1 MAVLWLLA
9 ASACSSPDDDASET
23 PSSSSSSTTPADDPD
38 GEPDDE
44 AGVDPGGTQAP
55 DADDVP
61 DADDAEAEQAA
72 RALLGELGGQL
83 ALGSGPAVAVA
94 RPDGGA
100 LQVIGVDGE
109 NGAQPTWS
117 RDGTALVWSST
128 SPERQVVLV
137 QSFDDDGRPD
147 GDPAVSDT
155 PGFPIFYLQ
164 WSADDTRL
172 AYLRSAAQPGQVEFG
187 LIDPGDPAEPVAQ
200 DTPFF
205 LSWSPAAA
213 ESGVLA
219 HVAQNRVELHTPG
232 AAEPR
237 IVLDQGSD
245 YSAPAWVDGE
255 RALVVA
261 DEALALVSLVDGSV
275 EQLVPMD
282 VPVRFVVSPD
292 GRRVAYRRLTESNQ
306 GPLTASLTIAD
317 SATSTDE
324 DSSLVVL
331 DLETGES
338 EVVGDDTATAW
349 EWSPDGSRL
358 AWLSVRTSGR
368 LLGSWNFWSA
378 DGQQPATDRTVEFAL
393 TRKYAEVYLPF
404 FAQYTHSVTGW
415 APDSNAFAFP
425 GLIGDE
431 RGVWVQLLDVEAEA
445 LQVSV
450 GDFVTWGP
458 GPTPDEEGGPSAA

>member
-1 MAVLWLLA
+1 MGRRWLALAVLWLLVA
-9 ASACSSPDDDASET
+9 TGCSSSDDDAS
-23 PSSSSSSTTPADDPD
+23 PSSSSTSTTAPTDDADGGD
-38 GEPDDE
+38 EPDDR
-44 AGVDPGGTQAP
+44 AGADP
-55 DADDVP
+55 DATPERDD
-61 DADDAEAEQAA
+61 DTDEAT
-72 RALLGELGGQL
+72 RALLGRLRGQL

-100 LQVIGVDGE
+100 LQVISVDGE

-117 RDGTALVWSST
+117 RDGTSLVWSST

-137 QSFDDDGRPD
+137 QGFDDEGRPD
-147 GDPAVSDT
+147 GEPVVSDAT
-155 PGFPIFYLQ
+155 GFPVFYLQ
-164 WSADDTRL
+164 WAADDTRL

-187 LIDPGDPAEPVAQ
+187 LVEPGEPAEPVAQ

-205 LSWSPAAA
+205 LAWSPATTDPA
-213 ESGVLA
+213 VLA

-232 AAEPR
+232 AAEPT

-245 YSAPAWVDGE
+245 YSAPAWVDGG

-261 DEALALVSLVDGSV
+261 DESLALVSLADGTV

-282 VPVRFVVSPD
+282 GPVRFVVSPD
-292 GRRVAYRRLTESNQ
+292 GRRVAYRRLTDRSQ
-306 GPLTASLTIAD
+306 GPLTAGLNVAGPTAA
-317 SATSTDE
+317 ATD
-324 DSSLVVL
+324 DDGSLVVL

-338 EVVGDDTATAW
+338 EVVGDDSATAW

-368 LLGSWNFWSA
+368 LLGTWHFWSA
-378 DGQQPATDRTVEFAL
+378 DGAVPTTDRTAEFAL

-415 APDSNAFAFP
+415 APDADAFAFP
-425 GLIGDE
+425 GSIGDE
-431 RGVWVQLLDVEAEA
+431 RGVWVQLLDVEADA

-458 GPTPDEEGGPSAA
+458 GPTPEESGPSAA